1 MVMKLPRLQSKLQA
15 MTPKAPRPIKQVSDS
30 WRDGRSSTQRGYG
43 YKWQKA
49 RERFLSL
56 NPLCVYCERNNRV
69 TVATVVD
76 HITPHKGDQAI
87 FWDEG
92 QWQSLC
98 ASCHSSTKQREEKQ
112 QFR

>member
-1 MVMKLPRLQSKLQA
+1 MKLQTLKPRLQAQR
-15 MTPKAPRPIKQVSDS
+15 TPQKIDSS
-30 WRDGRSSTQRGYG
+30 WRSNKSSTERGYG
-43 YKWQKA
+43 YRWQKA
-49 RERFLSL
+49 RERFLRL

-76 HITPHKGDQAI
+76 HITPHKGDQTI
-87 FWDEG
+87 FWDES